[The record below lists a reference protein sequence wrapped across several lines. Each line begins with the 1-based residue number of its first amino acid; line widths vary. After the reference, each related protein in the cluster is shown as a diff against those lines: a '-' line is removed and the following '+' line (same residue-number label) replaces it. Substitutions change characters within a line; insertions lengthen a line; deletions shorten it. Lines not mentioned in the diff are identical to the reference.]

1 MGLYLWQII
10 TEASDIWKIPLQWV
24 WEMWLLHCCLLLL
37 LDENYHIAAMHRPS
51 CRLISIHELKCDH
64 VSLVPFRDIIVRSP
78 WQRWTGESVSF
89 CLQVMKNNNF
99 KNSPEDGVYI
109 YGLFLDG
116 ARWNSETFILDEPV
130 PKVLFSHVPIVSTVF
145 GTFYI
150 KLGEPWHKEGHRH
163 NRKSSFC
170 YHVTFGHKVRIQYTI
185 ESALL

>member
-1 MGLYLWQII
+1 M
-10 TEASDIWKIPLQWV
+10 
-24 WEMWLLHCCLLLL
+24 
-37 LDENYHIAAMHRPS
+37 
-51 CRLISIHELKCDH
+51 
-64 VSLVPFRDIIVRSP
+64 
-78 WQRWTGESVSF
+78 SF

-116 ARWNSETFILDEPV
+116 ARWNSETFILDEPL
-130 PKVLFSHVPIVSTVF
+130 PKELFSHVPTVSIVF

-150 KLGEPWHKEGHRH
+150 KVGEPWHKGHRR

-170 YHVTFGHKVRIQYTI
+170 YHVVTFGHEVRIQYTI